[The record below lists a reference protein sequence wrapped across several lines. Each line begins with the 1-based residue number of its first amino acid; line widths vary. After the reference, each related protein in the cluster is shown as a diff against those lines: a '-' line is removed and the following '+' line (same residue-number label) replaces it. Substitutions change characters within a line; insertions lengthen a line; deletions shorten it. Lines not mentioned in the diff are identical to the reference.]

1 MAESTTAQPS
11 GVDGPGLNAGLNFH
25 ILGPLEVRAGGSP
38 VRIAPGRQETML
50 AALLLDANRVVSMDH
65 LIDLIWDECPPNT
78 ARTQVQICVSRLR
91 KVLTDAGI
99 DAPIDTRP
107 PGYLMRVARD
117 VLDLHV
123 FTRHVHQSQI
133 LAREGRAAEA
143 AGLLREATSLWRG
156 PALSGIPSEDLRA
169 KATRLE
175 ENRTAAVETYIDLEL
190 ALGRHRELIGEIGQ
204 HLHEHPLREQLRRQ
218 YMLALYRSGRQ
229 SEALAAYR
237 DGRDLLADELGLD
250 PGEQL
255 RALEAA
261 ILAGD
266 PKLLLAAEPAARAAV
281 AVLAAPTAGGAG
293 GAVEAGEAD
302 RARVAAADS
311 VGPAGEPAPTLTGP
325 VLAGD
330 KPRQLPTDAA
340 DYIGGEPLVAGVKAV
355 LADGSTAAR
364 VVMIVG
370 RPGIGKSAAATHI
383 GHQLGDAYA
392 PDGQLYCDL
401 RGTGSN
407 PVSPR
412 EVLGRFL
419 RALGIPGLM
428 IPDSLDERAETY
440 RTILATRRVLV
451 VLDDA
456 ASESQVGPLIPGA
469 GRSVVIVTSRTRL
482 TGLPRPHW
490 IELDILDPPS
500 ALKLLGQVIGAH
512 RVAGE
517 REAALALARTVG
529 GLPLALRIVAAR
541 LAARP
546 HWSLASM
553 VERLA
558 NERRRLD
565 ELAHGDMTVRASLS
579 LTHDGL
585 GWADRRLLRLLSLAQ
600 GPTLPGWLAGALL
613 DDHRSQPSDLME
625 GLVDVQMLDV
635 VGMSPRGE
643 VQYRLHEIVRM
654 FARDELEAAETADGR
669 REAVER
675 MVGGWLAIA
684 ERVHRAVYG
693 GDYTI
698 LRGTATRWQPPER
711 YVDQLVAD
719 PLEWMDSEHVNL
731 CQAVG
736 DAAQAGLDEPCWEL
750 ATTLVTLFE
759 ARGYH
764 DLWESTHLQALTAAR
779 RAENRRATAAL
790 LASLGTLYLTRRQ
803 GDQAR
808 TTLESALRLF
818 DELGDSH
825 GLALCWR
832 DLALLERNGGDI
844 ERAAALY
851 ERSLRAFTQAGDIV
865 GKATV
870 LTQSAQIWMQRGDGG
885 GARAR
890 LEEALAIY
898 RAVGYAGGEARALR
912 RVGQL
917 LLQRGETEQA
927 ERTLSDVL
935 AMVRKSGD
943 LIGEGHLLM
952 GLGEVSIR
960 LGRFGQARVQFER
973 ALVIRD
979 EIMDPAGAALAR
991 IELARLSVGQG
1002 DPGGAAALLE
1012 DAITAL
1018 RERSMGRELRDAE
1031 QLLKRIGAG
1040 AADLP
1045 E

>member
-1 MAESTTAQPS
+1 MADP
-11 GVDGPGLNAGLNFH
+11 GLNFH
-25 ILGPLEVRAGGSP
+25 ILGPLEVWADGSP
-38 VRIAPGRQETML
+38 VRVAPGRQETVL
-50 AALLLDANRVVSMDH
+50 AALLLDANRVVSVDH
-65 LIDLIWDECPPNT
+65 LIDLLWDECPPNT

-91 KVLTDAGI
+91 KVLSDAGI
-99 DAPIDTRP
+99 DAPIATRP
-107 PGYLMRVARD
+107 PGYLMRVAQD
-117 VLDLHV
+117 ALDLHV

-133 LAREGRAAEA
+133 LAREGRSEEA
-143 AGLLREATSLWRG
+143 AGLLREAASLWRG
-156 PALSGIPSEDLRA
+156 PALSGIPSEELRA

-237 DGRDLLADELGLD
+237 VGRDLLADELGLD

-266 PKLLLAAEPAARAAV
+266 PRLLVATEPETGAPGPAVAVPAAGGTSGTGGTGGTGAAAEPGGEP
-281 AVLAAPTAGGAG
+281 PTASA
-293 GAVEAGEAD
+293 
-302 RARVAAADS
+302 
-311 VGPAGEPAPTLTGP
+311 P
-325 VLAGD
+325 VLVGD
-330 KPRQLPTDAA
+330 KPRQLPTDTA
-340 DYIGGEPLVAGVKAV
+340 DYIGGEPLVAGIEAV
-355 LADGSTAAR
+355 LGDGSGPAR
-364 VVMIVG
+364 VVVIVG

-383 GHQLGDAYA
+383 GHRLGDDHV

-401 RGTGSN
+401 RGTGPD
-407 PVSPR
+407 PVTPR

-440 RTILATRRVLV
+440 RTVLATRRVLI
-451 VLDDA
+451 VLDNA

-469 GRSVVIVTSRTRL
+469 GRSLVIVTSRTRL
-482 TGLPRPHW
+482 TGLPGAHW
-490 IELDILDPPS
+490 IELDILDAPS
-500 ALKLLGQVIGAH
+500 ALKLLGQVIGPH

-643 VQYRLHEIVRM
+643 VRYRLHEIVRM

-675 MVGGWLAIA
+675 MVGGWLAVA

-731 CQAVG
+731 CQAVD

-764 DLWESTHLQALTAAR
+764 DLWESTHLQALNAAR
-779 RAENRRATAAL
+779 QAENRRATAAL

-803 GDQAR
+803 GGPAR
-808 TTLESALRLF
+808 TSLESALRLF

-825 GLALCWR
+825 GKALCWR
-832 DLALLERNGGDI
+832 DLALLERNGGDT

-870 LTQSAQIWMQRGDGG
+870 LTQSAHIWMQHGDVG

-927 ERTLSDVL
+927 ERTLADVL

-952 GLGEVSIR
+952 GLGEISVR
-960 LGRFGQARVQFER
+960 LEHFGPARGQFER
-973 ALVIRD
+973 ALAIRE
-979 EIMDPAGAALAR
+979 EIMDSAGAALAR
-991 IELARLSVGQG
+991 IELARIGVRLG
-1002 DPGGAAALLE
+1002 DPESAATLLN
-1012 DAITAL
+1012 DAVTAL

-1031 QLLKRIGAG
+1031 QLLKQIGEGTAR
-1040 AADLP
+1040 LP
-1045 E
+1045 Q